1 MLNKIDKKILSEL
14 RILIVDDEPQMCEM
28 ISMILKKYCKEI
40 YTADDGIGGLASY
53 LEKQPDILI
62 TDIGMPNMNGLDL
75 SRNVRSYSTE
85 IPIIVQ
91 TAFADQE
98 KLLESIDIGVD
109 QYIKK
114 PLSVDLVLNAV
125 LKMAHVLENK
135 KMADAYREKL
145 ELEKLRENTQTVL
158 SQLSNVLI
166 EPLLLV
172 QEDKI
177 KYVNE
182 SFKIMVGIHLDLLL
196 DQLESF
202 DELLEK
208 REGFCDHLAQISFE
222 KNMIENKIS
231 MKVHGRKIYQVIYKE
246 LHFAKEE
253 KLSKIYLFEDI
264 TLLEYQK
271 LKLKHYSQRLE
282 DFLITTKYRHVS
294 PKPEVKQDLAEPK
307 EPKNI
312 RSLDVEE
319 LALLRKAHAEP
330 ISAQEFLQ
338 SAQDTFE
345 DVDEL
350 DELMA
355 ELQETYDIFCE
366 EESLELLNTLSGLL
380 DQYAHT
386 IKQMQ
391 EFDELAEALFSTC
404 RVLIQIEVIDTHV
417 AQNLHLF
424 LENIFQD
431 LKNWKRAIF
440 VDQDTKDIHYL
451 DASLFS
457 SCLQL
462 ELNLT
467 QAESQEEEIEFF

>member
-1 MLNKIDKKILSEL
+1 MLHTTDKKILSEL
-14 RILIVDDEPQMCEM
+14 RILIVDDEEQMREM
-28 ISMILKKYCKEI
+28 ISTILEKYCKEI
-40 YTADDGIGGLASY
+40 YTAEDGIEGLESY

-62 TDIGMPNMNGLDL
+62 TDIGMPNMNGLEL
-75 SRNVRSYSTE
+75 SRNVRSYSKE
-85 IPIIVQ
+85 IPIIIQ
-91 TAFADQE
+91 TAFSDQD

-125 LKMAHVLENK
+125 LKMAHVIENK
-135 KMADAYREKL
+135 KMADEYREKL

-158 SQLSNVLI
+158 SQLSNLLV

-172 QEDKI
+172 QEDTI

-182 SFKIMVGIHLDLLL
+182 SFKTMVGAHLDLLL
-196 DQLESF
+196 DELGEF
-202 DELLEK
+202 DTLLEQ
-208 REGFCDHLAQISFE
+208 REGFCDHLDQIRFE

-253 KLSKIYLFEDI
+253 SLSKIYLFEDI

-282 DFLITTKYRHVS
+282 DFLVATKYRHLS
-294 PKPEVKQDLAEPK
+294 PKPTVQYDVVEPK
-307 EPKNI
+307 ELKN
-312 RSLDVEE
+312 RRNLDLDEV
-319 LALLRKAHAEP
+319 ALLRKSHVEP
-330 ISAQEFLQ
+330 ITAQEFLQ

-350 DELMA
+350 DELMG
-355 ELQETYDIFCE
+355 ELQETYDVFCE
-366 EESLELLNTLSGLL
+366 EESLELLESLSGLL

-404 RVLIQIEVIDTHV
+404 RVLIQIEVIDTYV
-417 AQNLHLF
+417 AQNLRLF

-462 ELNLT
+462 EMNLT